1 MPLKEKPMEFIYGL
15 LRGREEQIFIQYVDD
30 TFITLTR
37 NEDNDDNMVEVLNKF
52 FTISNMKFDQHK
64 TITFGMGFLSSDLV
78 GS

>member
-52 FTISNMKFDQHK
+52 FTISNMKFD
-64 TITFGMGFLSSDLV
+64 
-78 GS
+78 